1 MSDENTPLTAPETGP
16 GPVLEPEPVI
26 PPPVAPARTRRS
38 GVWWGA
44 GLVLVGLALLVSQF
58 APGIQLWRF
67 WPLIIIAFGVRAMFA
82 PGEGHWTIR
91 HLFEGLSTITFG
103 LIFLGQM
110 VGYLGWDV
118 WLNILRLWPLLI
130 VSLGLELVGK
140 GLKSEWVR
148 ALGSIVVIGGLAYGA
163 LVMTPTTGWPLT
175 VVAVGE
181 TEPFSLSAADEPDV
195 TEGTARIEGGVGV
208 LTVEAGSSLVTADGR
223 SPFEPVFD
231 VDISGRAADVR
242 VGLGEHSWGP
252 LESDTKLDVTLSGDV
267 LWDLDVAAGVT
278 RYDLDLRDL
287 AVSGL
292 RLEAGVSDGTLTLGE
307 SDSADLDGPVPV
319 EVEAGVSALKIRVP
333 EGDRVRVDMARGLSG
348 LTIRGDWDRVDDDED
363 RTTYESDRF
372 NDDGAYWDISI
383 EPGIGGITI
392 EYY

>member
-1 MSDENTPLTAPETGP
+1 MSDENTPLPASGSVP
-16 GPVLEPEPVI
+16 EPES
-26 PPPVAPARTRRS
+26 PPPAAPARVRRS

-44 GLVLVGLALLVSQF
+44 ALVLVGLVLLVSQF
-58 APGIQLWRF
+58 APRIQLWRF

-82 PGEGHWTIR
+82 PGEGRWTIR

-130 VSLGLELVGK
+130 ISLGLELVGK

-163 LVMTPTTGWPLT
+163 LAMTPTTGWPLT
-175 VVAVGE
+175 FAGVGE
-181 TEPFSLSAADEPDV
+181 SEPFSLSAAEEPAV
-195 TEGTARIEGGVGV
+195 TEGAARIEGGVGV
-208 LTVEAGSSLVTADGR
+208 LTVQAGSSLVTADGR

-231 VDISGRAADVR
+231 VDVSGRAADAR
-242 VGLGEHSWGP
+242 IGLGEHVWGP
-252 LESDTKLDVTLSGDV
+252 LESDTQLDVTLSDDV
-267 LWDLDVAAGVT
+267 VWDLDIAAGVT

-287 AVSGL
+287 PVSRL
-292 RLEAGVSDGTLTLGE
+292 QLEAGVSDGTLTLGD
-307 SDSADLDGPVPV
+307 SDDADIDGPVSV
-319 EVEAGVSALKIRVP
+319 EIEAGVSALTIRVP
-333 EGDRVRVDMARGLSG
+333 EGDRVYVEMNTGLSG
-348 LTIRGDWDRVDDDED
+348 MTVRGDWDRVDGED
-363 RTTYESDRF
+363 RTIYESDRF
-372 NDDGAYWDISI
+372 SEDGAYWDISI
-383 EPGIGGITI
+383 EAGIGGITI